1 MIGCVPTDEIFSEN
15 SNAPDKLKKQFQGVD
30 EWSSQEADPEKI
42 EEFKRN
48 ITKLDNWRK
57 MYIKDYLGPVAEAYG
72 L

>member
-1 MIGCVPTDEIFSEN
+1 MLPEWLHVK
-15 SNAPDKLKKQFQGVD
+15 NAPDKLKKQFQGVD

>member
-1 MIGCVPTDEIFSEN
+1 MTKNIDFSCRVCL
-15 SNAPDKLKKQFQGVD
+15 SK
-30 EWSSQEADPEKI
+30 KI